1 MTVLCQKCK
10 AIDLHGLEPMKVF
23 MTMIYDDMVV
33 KNGAG
38 KEVHFL
44 NRSPW
49 SCKKGWHWTRL

>member
-10 AIDLHGLEPMKVF
+10 AIDIHGLEPMKVF

-38 KEVHFL
+38 KELHILESFPMVM
-44 NRSPW
+44 
-49 SCKKGWHWTRL
+49 RLGKRTG